1 MTIEKKL
8 LGTNPSG
15 GGSNVADVFSTYLYK
30 GTGAAHTIT
39 NGIDLAGEGGMVWTK
54 DRSTSKSNAVFDT
67 ERGATKRIQTDKT
80 QAEITSSTALTSFNS
95 NGFTV
100 QDTSTNESP
109 DYFVSW
115 TFRKAPKFFD
125 VITYS
130 GNSVAGREIAH
141 GIDGAVGMLFIK
153 SLTASSNWLVQ
164 HKSIGGT
171 KGLRL
176 NETNAAITS
185 STYFNDTLADDSVFT
200 LGTNILG
207 NNTGETYVAYLFA
220 DNTAEDAD
228 EQMIKCGSFTGN
240 NQTIDLGWEP
250 QYLLV
255 KGSDNTLGWYI
266 WDTMR
271 GWSVDQ
277 QAYLRAESSNAES
290 SGPTGNGGWPT
301 ITNTGFYTGS
311 NFFMGDT
318 NSFIYMAIRAPMMK
332 EPSAG
337 TEVFSAM
344 ASTANAPW
352 WVSGFPVDMAIWK
365 DKTSSAD
372 NKIVARITGKKPLKT
387 NTNEAEGAAGTSITF
402 DYSDGWS
409 SNTDAGY
416 PNYISWMWKRAKGY
430 MDCVVYSGSGVAGR
444 TVAHSLGVVP
454 EMIWVKNR
462 DVVNSW
468 FLYFSSLTNNQY
480 MVLNGASPVAG
491 NTILWNDTS
500 ATTSAFSLGTFS
512 GVNGVNNS
520 FIAYL
525 FASVAGVSKV
535 GSYTGNG
542 SNQTINCGFAAGA
555 RFILIKRTDST
566 GDWYFWDTTRGIV
579 AGNDP
584 HLSLNTTAAQV
595 SDDSIDPAN
604 SGFSVNQISATNIN
618 VSSGTYIFY
627 AIA

>member
-228 EQMIKCGSFTGN
+228 DQMIKCGSYTGN
-240 NQTIDLGWEP
+240 GSAAEVNLGWEP
-250 QYLLV
+250 QFILQ
-255 KGSDNTLGWYI
+255 KKSSGSSNWIIYDS
-266 WDTMR
+266 MR
-271 GWSVDQ
+271 GIATGGDDAKLYPNTSD
-277 QAYLRAESSNAES
+277 AENSNNNIDLTS
-290 SGPTGNGGWPT
+290 
-301 ITNTGFYTGS
+301 TGFIDKYPST
-311 NFFMGDT
+311 DT
-318 NSFIYMAIRAPMMK
+318 WIYMAIRAPMMK

-525 FASVAGVSKV
+525 FATLAGISKC
-535 GSYTGNG
+535 GSYVGNG
-542 SNQTINCGFAAGA
+542 SYQTISCGFSAGS
-555 RFILIKRTDST
+555 RFVLIKRTDAN